1 MQGSML
7 VSGVKAFGNGRTWKT
22 LLRHILFIFRM
33 LAVSCIIIAMARP
46 QTGSEQ
52 QITSGEGIDIVFC
65 IDISGSMLAQDFT
78 PNRMEAAK
86 QVASEFIDRRPTDRM
101 GLVIFAGE
109 SFTMCPLTTDH
120 AMLKSQ
126 LFNVQSGL
134 LEDGTAIGSG
144 LATGVERL
152 RSSVSKSKVIIL
164 LTDGE
169 NNGGLV
175 DPNTAKEMAKA
186 FGIRVYTI
194 GMGTEGF
201 AQVPMQ
207 TANGVVMQKEKV
219 SIDEKL
225 LTQIANETGGRYY
238 RATDNESLHNIYA
251 DIDKLEKSKVE
262 ITAIKRYTEEFFP
275 FAIAAA
281 AFLFLELLL
290 RFT

>member
-1 MQGSML
+1 
-7 VSGVKAFGNGRTWKT
+7 
-22 LLRHILFIFRM
+22 
-33 LAVSCIIIAMARP
+33 
-46 QTGSEQ
+46 
-52 QITSGEGIDIVFC
+52 
-65 IDISGSMLAQDFT
+65 
-78 PNRMEAAK
+78 
-86 QVASEFIDRRPTDRM
+86 
-101 GLVIFAGE
+101 
-109 SFTMCPLTTDH
+109 
-120 AMLKSQ
+120 
-126 LFNVQSGL
+126 
-134 LEDGTAIGSG
+134 DGTAIGSG
-144 LATGVERL
+144 LATCVDRL
-152 RSSVSKSKVIIL
+152 RSSTSKSKVIIL

-169 NNGGLV
+169 NNGGLI

-201 AQVPMQ
+201 AQVPVQ
-207 TANGVVMQKEKV
+207 TSNGVIMQKEKV

-281 AFLFLELLL
+281 AFLFLELIL
-290 RFT
+290 RVTIFRKFP